1 MEVWEL
7 LDKEGNKTGETFV
20 RGNTMP
26 EGRYHLGADVWI
38 VNSEGKFL
46 IQKRSPLKKNEPNVW
61 AMTGGSV
68 IAGENSLEAIQ
79 REVAEELGLT
89 ISQEKFQLIK
99 RFCVEDNK
107 VWIDTYLLKQEI
119 NLEDVILQEE
129 EVSSI
134 AWASYEEIEE
144 LFQTGNFIK
153 NRWDMVKDLL
163 KEI

>member
-79 REVAEELGLT
+79 REVAEELGFNHKSRKISIDKT
-89 ISQEKFQLIK
+89 IL
-99 RFCVEDNK
+99 C
-107 VWIDTYLLKQEI
+107 
-119 NLEDVILQEE
+119 
-129 EVSSI
+129 
-134 AWASYEEIEE
+134 
-144 LFQTGNFIK
+144 
-153 NRWDMVKDLL
+153 
-163 KEI
+163 